1 MSEELE
7 ERSVEE
13 AVELE
18 GIDVKEEV
26 EEVEIGEEWEEW
38 SPKTALG
45 RLVKEGKIKT
55 MEEALKSKYPLKEPQ
70 IVDFLLPDLSEEVLD
85 INLV

>member
-45 RLVKEGKIKT
+45 
-55 MEEALKSKYPLKEPQ
+55 
-70 IVDFLLPDLSEEVLD
+70 LSL
-85 INLV
+85 IHI